1 MESADMSGE
10 IGIVLADKS
19 PLVIAALK
27 HLFGEDERF
36 RVVATASDGER
47 FLEAVER
54 FGFDVGV
61 IGWMMSYVDGRG
73 VLAALRE
80 RANAVPIVIYTGA
93 TATDVPRQA
102 MVAGAAGF
110 YSKNAPPEK
119 LLEIVAD
126 VADGRMVFPQMD
138 LRRLMDDPLK
148 DLTPREHGLL
158 DLLVLGMTNA
168 RIARELDI
176 SINTVK
182 FHLKNLYDKMN
193 TENRAQ
199 TVARYLTV
207 RHGVDDGT
215 GNGGNNGGSNGG
227 GNG

>member
-1 MESADMSGE
+1 MSRE
-10 IGIVLADKS
+10 IGVVLADKR

-27 HLFGEDERF
+27 HLFGEDARF

-47 FLEAVER
+47 FLEAVGR

-61 IGWMMSYVDGRG
+61 IGWMMPYVDGRG
-73 VLAALRE
+73 VLATLRE
-80 RANAVPIVIYTGA
+80 RADTVPIVIYTGA
-93 TATDVPRQA
+93 TAADVPRQA

-119 LLEIVAD
+119 LLDIVAD

-158 DLLVLGMTNA
+158 DLLVQGMTNA
-168 RIARELDI
+168 RIARELGI
-176 SINTVK
+176 SVNTVK
-182 FHLKNLYDKMN
+182 FHLKNLYDKMG

-199 TVARYLTV
+199 TVARYLTQ
-207 RHGVDDGT
+207 RHGAGADASDRGDGRS
-215 GNGGNNGGSNGG
+215 GDGGDHG
-227 GNG
+227 

>member
-1 MESADMSGE
+1 MARQ

-27 HLFGEDERF
+27 HLFGEDDRF
-36 RVVATASDGER
+36 RIVASASDGER
-47 FLEAVER
+47 FLEAVSR
-54 FGFDVGV
+54 FSFDVGV
-61 IGWMMSYVDGRG
+61 IGWMMPYVDGRG

-80 RANAVPIVIYTGA
+80 RALDANLPIVIYTGA

-110 YSKNAPPEK
+110 YSKNAPPDK
-119 LLEIVAD
+119 LLDIVAD

-138 LRRLMDDPLK
+138 VRRLMDDPLK

-158 DLLVLGMTNA
+158 DLLAQGMTNA
-168 RIARELDI
+168 RIGRELDI
-176 SINTVK
+176 SVNTVK
-182 FHLKNLYDKMN
+182 FHLKNLYDKMG
-193 TENRAQ
+193 TDNRAQ

-207 RHGVDDGT
+207 RHGGDADGNVSGARGRDDG
-215 GNGGNNGGSNGG
+215 GDDG
-227 GNG
+227 